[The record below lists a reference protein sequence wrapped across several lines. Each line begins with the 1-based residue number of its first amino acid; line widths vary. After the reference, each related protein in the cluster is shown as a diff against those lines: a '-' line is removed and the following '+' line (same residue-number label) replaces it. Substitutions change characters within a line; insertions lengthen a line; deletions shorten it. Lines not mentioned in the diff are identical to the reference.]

1 MFFLKHNLSFP
12 YLLLINSYRSTNAC
26 ALCNSKALTSLG
38 KNLPIYI
45 GAKGEEE
52 QGLCTGS
59 ENYWCVNKNASEE
72 DIQATLNFLQW
83 VVESDEG
90 RDMLANTMGF
100 VTPFTTF
107 EDYLPSN
114 PLVQA
119 NEEYN
124 KAGKTPVSWNFTTM
138 PSENWKNN
146 VGSAL
151 LEYAQGTGKWDAV
164 ETAFV
169 DGWATEYQAAH
180 AE

>member
-1 MFFLKHNLSFP
+1 M
-12 YLLLINSYRSTNAC
+12 
-26 ALCNSKALTSLG
+26 
-38 KNLPIYI
+38 LPIYI

-59 ENYWCVNKNASEE
+59 ENYWCVNKKCSEE
-72 DIQATLNFLQW
+72 DLATLDFLQW

-124 KAGKTPVSWNFTTM
+124 KAGKTPC
-138 PSENWKNN
+138 K
-146 VGSAL
+146 
-151 LEYAQGTGKWDAV
+151 LELYDN
-164 ETAFV
+164 AF
-169 DGWATEYQAAH
+169 
-180 AE
+180 

>member
-1 MFFLKHNLSFP
+1 M
-12 YLLLINSYRSTNAC
+12 
-26 ALCNSKALTSLG
+26 
-38 KNLPIYI
+38 
-45 GAKGEEE
+45 
-52 QGLCTGS
+52 
-59 ENYWCVNKNASEE
+59 NKNASEE
-72 DIQATLNFLQW
+72 DIQATLDFLQW

-169 DGWATEYQAAH
+169 DGWATVYQAAH